1 MHDKELDI
9 DYVLW
14 GLSEMIDNLNDED
27 LIERLYIL
35 KHEILDLKFGGNYG
49 IFIQKLKK

>member
-14 GLSEMIDNLNDED
+14 GLSEIIDNLNDED
-27 LIERLYIL
+27 LIERLYIF
-35 KHEILDLKFGGNYG
+35 KHEILDIKFGGKDET
-49 IFIQKLKK
+49 FI

>member
-1 MHDKELDI
+1 MEDKELEL

-14 GLSEMIDNLNDED
+14 CLSEMIDNLNDED

-35 KHEILDLKFGGNYG
+35 KHEILDIKFGGKDG
-49 IFIQKLKK
+49 IFI